1 MAALKYWVWLTTL
14 PGLGERAKL
23 QLLAHFGSPEEIYF
37 APEGEL
43 LLAEG
48 ITKLQ
53 AALLADKSLD
63 RAEKVLEDC
72 ARDGQ
77 FLLTMDDAGYPARL
91 RNIYDPPLLLY
102 GKGSLPLFDDEVAVT
117 VVGTRDCTPYGV
129 RAASQLGYELA
140 RQGALLVSGMAKGI
154 DGEALKGALR
164 AGGFTAAVLGGGAD
178 VVYPAANRRLYEDI
192 AATGVILSE
201 YPPGTEPRGDHFP
214 VRNRLLSAL
223 SLATVVVEAPEKSGA
238 LITAATALE
247 QGREV
252 FAVPGPFD
260 APKSRGCNTLIRECV
275 CFFFDA
281 WDVLSF
287 YESRFPHKL
296 RSLRATI
303 PPLPKGLFAPK
314 LENSAEELERLV
326 YEKAH
331 RLYGD
336 ELPKIVQDRI
346 DLELPGIIQRFRE
359 ECPDVD
365 VDIRMADHVDVP
377 YELLAQGKMDAILV
391 SPQDEG
397 QYEWVHL
404 ADDPMFAVLPK
415 DFDTQ
420 GMTAFP
426 LAAFEARDFIMPS
439 QGFDKDIMRIFNRIG
454 VKPHILPTWV
464 DDPTVISMVSHGLG
478 VSMMTELTVR
488 GRTDGVKLLPVE
500 PASSRELGLAVRL
513 FYASSDFFCHFID
526 CTKRVVAE
534 MQP

>member
-102 GKGSLPLFDDEVAVT
+102 GKG
-117 VVGTRDCTPYGV
+117 
-129 RAASQLGYELA
+129 
-140 RQGALLVSGMAKGI
+140 
-154 DGEALKGALR
+154 ALR

-201 YPPGTEPRGDHFP
+201 YPPGTEPKGDHFP

-260 APKSRGCNTLIRECV
+260 APKSRGCNALIREGAGLV
-275 CFFFDA
+275 CEA

-296 RSLRATI
+296 RPLRATI
-303 PPLPKGLFAPK
+303 PPLPKGAEPESDAPAVPVQETPAPTTPV
-314 LENSAEELERLV
+314 LPVLDISQDTAGLTDDQIAVLSV
-326 YEKAH
+326 LQADIPT
-331 RLYGD
+331 LTD
-336 ELPKIVQDRI
+336 DAALLAELPVR
-346 DLELPGIIQRFRE
+346 R
-359 ECPDVD
+359 
-365 VDIRMADHVDVP
+365 
-377 YELLAQGKMDAILV
+377 
-391 SPQDEG
+391 
-397 QYEWVHL
+397 
-404 ADDPMFAVLPK
+404 VLS
-415 DFDTQ
+415 
-420 GMTAFP
+420 A
-426 LAAFEARDFIMPS
+426 
-439 QGFDKDIMRIFNRIG
+439 
-454 VKPHILPTWV
+454 
-464 DDPTVISMVSHGLG
+464 
-478 VSMMTELTVR
+478 LTVLEIDGYVCR
-488 GRTDGVKLLPVE
+488 QGARSFLRTVE
-500 PASSRELGLAVRL
+500 LKKE
-513 FYASSDFFCHFID
+513 
-526 CTKRVVAE
+526 
-534 MQP
+534 